1 MSKKGEKPMDSAVI
15 VSLVTGVV
23 TIITVIVNSKLSTE
37 KMTHNL
43 EVSQAVTNTK
53 LEAVHEELQKQAARI
68 DAHNHLNERIIALE
82 VQMKQK
88 GGQE

>member
-1 MSKKGEKPMDSAVI
+1 METSSTSIIIACISAIATI
-15 VSLVTGVV
+15 V
-23 TIITVIVNSKLSTE
+23 TVIINSKLSTE
-37 KMTHNL
+37 KMTHTL

-82 VQMKQK
+82 VKMEEKNNT
-88 GGQE
+88 

>member
-1 MSKKGEKPMDSAVI
+1 METSVI
-15 VSLVTGVV
+15 VAAISGIA

-53 LEAVHEELQKQAARI
+53 LEAVHEELTKQAARI

-88 GGQE
+88 GGQK

>member
-1 MSKKGEKPMDSAVI
+1 
-15 VSLVTGVV
+15 
-23 TIITVIVNSKLSTE
+23 
-37 KMTHNL
+37 MTHTL

-82 VQMKQK
+82 VQMKENNK
-88 GGQE
+88 RDNP